1 MKKIK
6 RSITLF
12 SIFLLLFSYATSL
25 IISQEVENEAEFEY
39 KEKSK
44 KAPKFWGDLEP
55 EWEACKSAG
64 DHNQSPI
71 DISNENVQVVTKS
84 GGLIRDYKPA
94 HAEINNRGH
103 DIAIYW
109 AGDPGSINI
118 DGTEYVLQQCH
129 WHSPSEH
136 SINGQ
141 RYDMELHMVHKDKHD
156 KVAVVGQLY
165 KIGKPDA
172 FLSKLSKEIDS
183 LVNKRMK
190 KGVGELDAKEIDMA
204 GRNYYRYMG
213 SLTVPPCTEGVTWI
227 LNQELGT
234 VSQDQ
239 VKLLRHAVYDYADE
253 NARPVQ
259 PLNHR
264 KIQLYRQDAS

>member
-1 MKKIK
+1 MKIK
-6 RSITLF
+6 YSIPLF
-12 SIFLLLFSYATSL
+12 SKFLILFLYATSL
-25 IISQEVENEAEFEY
+25 IIAQELENEAEFGY

-44 KAPKFWGDLEP
+44 KAPKFWGELKK
-55 EWEACKSAG
+55 EWEACKAAG

-71 DISNENVQVVTKS
+71 DISNENVQLSAKS
-84 GGLIRDYKPA
+84 GDLIKDYKPA
-94 HAEINNRGH
+94 DAELKNRGH
-103 DIAIYW
+103 DIAVYW
-109 AGDPGSINI
+109 TGDPGSVKI
-118 DGTEYVLQQCH
+118 DGTVYVLQQCH

-136 SINGQ
+136 SINGR
-141 RYDMELHMVHKDKHD
+141 RYDMELHMVHKDNND

-172 FLSKLSKEIDS
+172 FLSKLSKEIMS
-183 LVNKRMK
+183 LADKRNSK
-190 KGVGELDAKEIDMA
+190 RVGKLDAKEIELA

-234 VSQDQ
+234 VSEDQ
-239 VKLLRHAVYDYADE
+239 VKLLRDAVNDYADE

-259 PLNHR
+259 PLNRR